1 MPGFRHTIL
10 TNNEKVD
17 SVMLG
22 MLSNKHTVKEIGPM
36 QKEKRSF
43 LNRLWSRTPD
53 VKSNPVFSSYAMG
66 DAFYYDQALDCPLL
80 SSGYDKNAVVYRC
93 ITLIARNIA
102 SVPLMLY
109 DGNHRIMEHP
119 VLDVLKKPNAMQNY
133 SSFFEGLVTYLLLS
147 GNSFIQAVADN
158 DTPNALSELHLLR
171 PNRMHLVPGPDG
183 RLKAYEYRLG
193 NQKYTIDVN
202 VDTGE
207 SAILHMKLFNPLDDY
222 LGASPIKSAK
232 SMIDLQNVIVSHN
245 LTLLHNAGCPSGAL
259 MLKGN
264 PMLTADQEKLLRD
277 QVQTMKSRGG
287 AGKMLVLNGDF
298 EWKEMGLRPKDM
310 DFNEGRTM
318 AAREIAQV
326 FGVPPVCIG
335 ILGDS
340 TYSNYQEA
348 RLHLWEDTCL
358 PLFDM
363 ILSDLNQWLLS
374 YYGSNFS
381 LSYNKDDIHALIPRR
396 EKMWEKVCNITCLTI
411 NERREMLGY
420 GPIQGGDAF
429 EFAPASNGANNA
441 LGLNG
446 SVNSVTTA

>member
-1 MPGFRHTIL
+1 M
-10 TNNEKVD
+10 EKA
-17 SVMLG
+17 
-22 MLSNKHTVKEIGPM
+22 
-36 QKEKRSF
+36 KRSF
-43 LNRLWSRTPD
+43 FKRWWTMGQTPE
-53 VKSNPVFSSYAMG
+53 VKHRPMSSAYTMG
-66 DAFYYDQALDCPLL
+66 DAFDYDQGWDCPLL

-109 DGNHRIMEHP
+109 DGHQRIVEHP
-119 VLDVLKKPNAMQNY
+119 VLEMLNKPNAMQNY
-133 SSFFEGLVTYLLLS
+133 TSFCEGLVTYLLLS
-147 GNSFIQAVADN
+147 GNSFIQAVADH
-158 DTPNALSELHLLR
+158 DAPHALSELHLLR
-171 PNRMHLVPGPDG
+171 PTRMHVVPGPDG
-183 RLKAYEYRLG
+183 RVKGYEYRLG

-222 LGASPIKSAK
+222 LGASPIRSAK
-232 SMIDLQNVIVSHN
+232 SMIDLQNVIVFHN

-264 PMLTADQEKLLRD
+264 PMLTADQEKQLRD
-277 QVQTMKSRGG
+277 QVHTMKSRAG

-326 FGVPPVCIG
+326 FGVPPMCIG

-363 ILSDLNQWLLS
+363 ILSHFNQWLLP
-374 YYGSNFS
+374 YYGSHLT
-381 LSYNKDDIHALIPRR
+381 LSYSKDDIHALIPRR
-396 EKMWEKVCNITCLTI
+396 EKMWEKVCKINCLTI

-420 GPIQGGDAF
+420 GPIQGGDTF
-429 EFAPASNGANNA
+429 GVHDPM
-441 LGLNG
+441 LND
-446 SVNSVTTA
+446 A